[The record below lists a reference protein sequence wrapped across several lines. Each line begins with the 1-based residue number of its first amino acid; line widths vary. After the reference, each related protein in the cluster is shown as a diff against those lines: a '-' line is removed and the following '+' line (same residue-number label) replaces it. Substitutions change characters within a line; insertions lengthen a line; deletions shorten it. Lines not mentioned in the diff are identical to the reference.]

1 MMEPLLVNLNKRLN
15 TLTEEVSGMKKQ
27 IELVCCLHHDDRIEA
42 AYDAVERV
50 NRLMK
55 KLQTISE
62 ELAKEEK
69 SMLAQEYQYY
79 FGYERDNP
87 YEENS

>member
-1 MMEPLLVNLNKRLN
+1 
-15 TLTEEVSGMKKQ
+15 
-27 IELVCCLHHDDRIEA
+27 
-42 AYDAVERV
+42 RV